1 MEDFENN
8 MRQFIKS
15 NNLMLNQKQIDV
27 LKNYGIDYT
36 QNVKMILYEI
46 DEILNN
52 DYDEVLDEI
61 SREIAEM
68 DYYHNT
74 NK

>member
-36 QNVKMILYEI
+36 QNIKMILYEI

>member
-1 MEDFENN
+1 MES
-8 MRQFIKS
+8 MREYIKS
-15 NNLMLNQKQIDV
+15 NNLMLTKKQIEV
-27 LKNYGIDYT
+27 LKSYEIDYH

-61 SREIAEM
+61 SRDIAEM
-68 DYYHNT
+68 DYYNNT
-74 NK
+74 KK